1 MWANRHQFRMMG
13 LQNNSK
19 TILFFQCLSNF
30 IAVIKRTRQVSPTHV
45 PVLFHRQLQEPT
57 PTRGHCPAAFR
68 TVGMSRVDTSSRSK
82 QINVCLIPCL
92 HPETSC
98 QLARTRGHLGSPLG
112 NTRVCHFV
120 PPPRWEQGAPNFS
133 HCFPG
138 LFSCHLPRGGK
149 PLCISVPWAHHFLH
163 TKAFWKKDAFRAFSF
178 CFTLH
183 IMLLSMSC
191 SIMSRSVMQEDKCS
205 KVFTV

>member
-1 MWANRHQFRMMG
+1 MG

-19 TILFFQCLSNF
+19 TILFLQCLSNF
-30 IAVIKRTRQVSPTHV
+30 VAAIKRTRQVSPTHV
-45 PVLFHRQLQEPT
+45 PVLFHRQLHEPT
-57 PTRGHCPAAFR
+57 PTRGRCPAAFLPA
-68 TVGMSRVDTSSRSK
+68 GMLRAGTSSRSE
-82 QINVCLIPCL
+82 QINVCLIPRL

-98 QLARTRGHLGSPLG
+98 RLAHTRGHLGSPVG
-112 NTRVCHFV
+112 NTRVCHFI
-120 PPPRWEQGAPNFS
+120 PPPRCEQGASNFA

-149 PLCISVPWAHHFLH
+149 PLCVSVPRAHHFLH
-163 TKAFWKKDAFRAFSF
+163 TKAFGKKDAFRAFPF